1 MTQPSKSIKGGAV
14 LRANP
19 TTKGGT
25 TAPRG
30 PPLGQRR
37 KSCPPLAAAV
47 RYALSVNDCWR
58 PLPTEMGKR
67 DYFAL
72 ADAVSFWKRG
82 SRAATIPTT
91 AGHRFHSL

>member
-1 MTQPSKSIKGGAV
+1 MIVG
-14 LRANP
+14 
-19 TTKGGT
+19 
-25 TAPRG
+25 
-30 PPLGQRR
+30 
-37 KSCPPLAAAV
+37 
-47 RYALSVNDCWR
+47 D
-58 PLPTEMGKR
+58 PLPTEMGKP